1 LVQIDE
7 NTLEFNDNDDGYTA
21 QRSTPDKSDESKK
34 TLWNRFK
41 NSIKKS
47 KTHTRNKSDQA

>member
-1 LVQIDE
+1 MVQIDE

-21 QRSTPDKSDESKK
+21 QRSTPDKSDESKN

-47 KTHTRNKSDQA
+47 KTHTRNRSDQA